1 MILLISLVPGTVGA
15 ALTIEPAAR
24 IRIDGEFLQIRY
36 GQYPVSVND
45 RTLVPLRDVMTVLG
59 FTVEWYQ
66 PTNTAYLT
74 KPGYDVVVP
83 IEGDTMTVNGRTIYL
98 EVPSIVINDR
108 TLVPLRAIAEATG
121 IRVHWIGEAQIV
133 DIRTD
138 GYSGPIIAE
147 HYIDWK
153 FSVYR
158 APDFHA
164 QRIVSFYPQLVR
176 IFYEAADGWALI
188 STYRGPLW
196 TYLPANLR
204 FIDQT
209 TGLFEN
215 RGDAAS
221 VPMLPQVVR
230 ILDQE
235 ENWILIS
242 TWQGPRWLDLNFT
255 PPTHELDALLRRHGN
270 NISVYFKNLETGF
283 VYRYNA
289 DRVYHGASVP
299 KATFSMYIYQKADRG
314 ETNLDSR
321 HRFPRGGTL
330 TQREMLR
337 RNLMY
342 SCNDSTFGL
351 RDVHGTAG
359 YRQWVAELGGNP
371 DWVRHGVMGSLLSAN
386 EAGMFAM
393 AIYNY
398 IESDAP
404 HSDEFKR
411 HLLNNRFPF
420 IVSDYP
426 VASKTGWTST
436 VFHDMAIVYADSP
449 YILVIL
455 SSRANHRTFADIS
468 MAFQRFN
475 NTWFVN

>member
-1 MILLISLVPGTVGA
+1 M
-15 ALTIEPAAR
+15 R
-24 IRIDGEFLQIRY
+24 
-36 GQYPVSVND
+36 
-45 RTLVPLRDVMTVLG
+45 
-59 FTVEWYQ
+59 
-66 PTNTAYLT
+66 
-74 KPGYDVVVP
+74 
-83 IEGDTMTVNGRTIYL
+83 
-98 EVPSIVINDR
+98 
-108 TLVPLRAIAEATG
+108 
-121 IRVHWIGEAQIV
+121 
-133 DIRTD
+133 
-138 GYSGPIIAE
+138 
-147 HYIDWK
+147 
-153 FSVYR
+153 
-158 APDFHA
+158 
-164 QRIVSFYPQLVR
+164 PQLVH
-176 IFYEAADGWALI
+176 
-188 STYRGPLW
+188 
-196 TYLPANLR
+196 
-204 FIDQT
+204 
-209 TGLFEN
+209 
-215 RGDAAS
+215 
-221 VPMLPQVVR
+221 
-230 ILDQE
+230 ILDQDGD
-235 ENWILIS
+235 WLQI
-242 TWQGPRWLDLNFT
+242 TTCFGPKWLNLNFT
-255 PPTHELDALLRRHGN
+255 PPTYELDTLLQRHGN

-321 HRFPRGGTL
+321 HRFPGGGTM

-342 SCNDSTFGL
+342 SCNNSTFGL

-359 YRQWVAELGGNP
+359 YRQWVAGLGGNP

-386 EAGMFAM
+386 EAGLFAM

-398 IESDAP
+398 IESDAR

-455 SSRANHRTFADIS
+455 SQRANHRTFADIS

-475 NTWFVN
+475 DTWFVN